1 MLLITEKRLNIIFNQ
16 AIGLFS
22 EECVADIS
30 IPELVVKDICDKEY
44 NENKEAIFD
53 LLGFFSCL
61 EPHKIYLCK
70 KNIENYCNIH
80 GKDVAIIAEIIA
92 IHEIAHF
99 IHFHLIPNIFCKR
112 TNNEKDRTFFVESFA
127 QLITHKVC
135 ILLGETYLDNFN
147 ELKKNQGDEYTD
159 YHVMDLTCEKL
170 ENYPKRIPLPAQ
182 LCIPMSKM
190 PWKVI
195 VKTFIK
201 ISIMPEDLS
210 CLFIK
215 NMCEY
220 MDELSDGKWINDLC
234 GGLTP
239 EETDRLMDLGLC
251 DGGWESNFNMI
262 REKYTVESFID

>member
-1 MLLITEKRLNIIFNQ
+1 MMQLITEKRLNVIFNQ
-16 AIGLFS
+16 VIGLFS
-22 EECVADIS
+22 EECTADFS
-30 IPELVVKDICDKEY
+30 MPELVVKDICEKEY
-44 NENKEAIFD
+44 DEEAIFD
-53 LLGFFSCL
+53 CLGFFKCL
-61 EPHKIYLCK
+61 EPNKIYLCK
-70 KNIENYCNIH
+70 KNIEDYCKKN

-99 IHFHLIPNIFCKR
+99 IHFHLIPNIFCKP
-112 TNNEKDRTFFVESFA
+112 TNNKEDSTFFVESFA

-135 ILLGETYLDNFN
+135 ILLGETYMDNFN
-147 ELKKNQGDEYTD
+147 ELKKGQGKEYTE
-159 YHVMDLTCEKL
+159 YHVEDLTCEKL
-170 ENYPKRIPLPAQ
+170 ENYPKRIPLPTQ
-182 LCIPMSKM
+182 LSIPMSKM

-220 MDELSDGKWINDLC
+220 MDELSDSKWINDFY
-234 GGLTP
+234 GDMP
-239 EETDRLMDLGLC
+239 EESYYRLEELGLVN
-251 DGGWESNFNMI
+251 GWGSKFNMI

>member
-1 MLLITEKRLNIIFNQ
+1 MITEKRLNIIFNQ
-16 AIGLFS
+16 VIGLFS
-22 EECVADIS
+22 EECTADFS
-30 IPELVVKDICDKEY
+30 MPELVVKDICEKEY
-44 NENKEAIFD
+44 DEDAIFD
-53 LLGFFSCL
+53 CLGFFSCL
-61 EPHKIYLCK
+61 EPNKIYLCK
-70 KNIENYCNIH
+70 KNIEDYCNKN

-99 IHFHLIPNIFCKR
+99 IHFHLTPNILCKP
-112 TNNEKDRTFFVESFA
+112 TYNEKEKIFLESFA

-135 ILLGETYLDNFN
+135 ILLGETYMDNFN
-147 ELKKNQGDEYTD
+147 ELKKGQGKEYTE
-159 YHVMDLTCEKL
+159 YHVEDLTCEKL

-182 LCIPMSKM
+182 LSIPMSKM

-220 MDELSDGKWINDLC
+220 MDELSDSKWINDFY
-234 GGLTP
+234 GDMP
-239 EETDRLMDLGLC
+239 EESYYRLEELGL
-251 DGGWESNFNMI
+251 GNGWGSEFNMI

>member
-1 MLLITEKRLNIIFNQ
+1 MLLITENRLNIIFNQ
-16 AIGLFS
+16 VIGLFS

-44 NENKEAIFD
+44 NEKGIFD
-53 LLGFFSCL
+53 CLGFFDCL
-61 EPHKIYLCK
+61 EPNKIYLCK

-99 IHFHLIPNIFCKR
+99 IHFHLIPNIFCKQ
-112 TNNEKDRTFFVESFA
+112 TNKEKDNLFKESFA

-159 YHVMDLTCEKL
+159 YHVMELTCEKL

-239 EETDRLMDLGLC
+239 EQIFRLEDLGL
-251 DGGWESNFNMI
+251 GNGWGSYFNMI

>member
-16 AIGLFS
+16 VIGLFS
-22 EECVADIS
+22 EECTADFS
-30 IPELVVKDICDKEY
+30 MPELVVKDICDKEY
-44 NENKEAIFD
+44 NENKQAIFD
-53 LLGFFSCL
+53 CLGFFSCL
-61 EPHKIYLCK
+61 EPQKIYLCK

-99 IHFHLIPNIFCKR
+99 IHFHLIPNIFCKP
-112 TNNEKDRTFFVESFA
+112 TNKEKDILFIESFA

-135 ILLGETYLDNFN
+135 ILLGENYLDNFN
-147 ELKKNQGDEYTD
+147 ELKKNQGDEYTE
-159 YHVMDLTCEKL
+159 YHVKDLTCEKL
-170 ENYPKRIPLPAQ
+170 ENYSKRIPLPA
-182 LCIPMSKM
+182 IPMSKM

-220 MDELSDGKWINDLC
+220 MDELSDGIWIYDLC
-234 GGLTP
+234 GGYTP
-239 EETDRLMDLGLC
+239 EQTFQLEDLGLY
-251 DGGWESNFNMI
+251 DGWGSDFNMI

>member
-1 MLLITEKRLNIIFNQ
+1 MMQLITEKRLNVIFNQ
-16 AIGLFS
+16 VIGLFS
-22 EECVADIS
+22 EECTADFS
-30 IPELVVKDICDKEY
+30 MPELVVEDLCEKEY

-53 LLGFFSCL
+53 CLGFFKCL
-61 EPHKIYLCK
+61 EPNKIYLCK
-70 KNIENYCNIH
+70 KNIEDYCKKN

-99 IHFHLIPNIFCKR
+99 IHFHLIPNIYCKP
-112 TNNEKDRTFFVESFA
+112 TNNEKEKIFLESFA

-135 ILLGETYLDNFN
+135 ILLGETYLYNFN
-147 ELKKNQGDEYTD
+147 ELKKCQGEEYTE
-159 YHVMDLTCEKL
+159 YHVKDLTCEKL

-220 MDELSDGKWINDLC
+220 MDELSDGIWINDLC
-234 GGLTP
+234 GSFTS
-239 EETDRLMDLGLC
+239 EDADRLIDLGLC
-251 DGGWESNFNMI
+251 DGWESNFNMI